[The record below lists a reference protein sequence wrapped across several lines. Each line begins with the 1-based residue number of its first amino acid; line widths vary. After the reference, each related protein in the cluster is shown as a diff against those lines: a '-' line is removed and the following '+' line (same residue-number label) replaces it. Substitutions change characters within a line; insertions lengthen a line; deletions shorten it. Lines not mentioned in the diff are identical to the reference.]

1 MNSLSDLPNATGD
14 EFTYPMYLDGEA
26 IKRHIP
32 HRDAMLFAR
41 CVHVL
46 AYDHYTGEAV
56 WPEDSFVFNGHFPG
70 QPILP
75 GVIILEAAAQIA
87 GVGLRAGDP
96 VARKAH
102 QTNVGLLA
110 GIRKCYF
117 KRPVPPNLVLFFEL
131 RTRQVTSGVVNVTGS
146 VSCKQGSV
154 ATLEF
159 VFAQASPESIA
170 QKFGALDITP
180 NSAAVS

>member
-1 MNSLSDLPNATGD
+1 MNSFPATPNATGD
-14 EFTYPMYLDGEA
+14 ELTYPMYLDGEA
-26 IKRHIP
+26 IKRYIP

-41 CVHVL
+41 CVRVL
-46 AYDHYTGEAV
+46 ACDHYTGEAV
-56 WPEDSFVFNGHFPG
+56 WPEDSFVFHGHFPG

-87 GVGLRAGDP
+87 GIGLRAGDL
-96 VARKAH
+96 VVRKAH
-102 QTNVGLLA
+102 QTDVGLLA

-131 RTRQVTSGVVNVTGS
+131 RTRQITADVVNVSGS
-146 VSCKQGSV
+146 VSCQQGSV

-159 VFAQASPESIA
+159 IFAQASPESIT
-170 QKFGALDITP
+170 QKFGALAIAPDG
-180 NSAAVS
+180 AAVS